1 MNFLE
6 KQMKILFGE
15 SELFYDAMFCGKMM
29 IGKIDN
35 DVRVKLEFVS
45 TEIKNHYN
53 AIRAT
58 VINRTDGVID
68 TATFHMKDIIG
79 TKCGNDTYIWDN
91 DERQAWYGFNITGSE
106 QEQISDKIHDYM
118 SMFANEDL
126 NYQMRTF

>member
-1 MNFLE
+1 
-6 KQMKILFGE
+6 
-15 SELFYDAMFCGKMM
+15 M

-53 AIRAT
+53 AVRAT
-58 VINRTDGVID
+58 VINRTDGIID

-91 DERQAWYGFNITGSE
+91 DGRQSWYGFNITGAE
-106 QEQISDKIHDYM
+106 QEQISNRIHDYM